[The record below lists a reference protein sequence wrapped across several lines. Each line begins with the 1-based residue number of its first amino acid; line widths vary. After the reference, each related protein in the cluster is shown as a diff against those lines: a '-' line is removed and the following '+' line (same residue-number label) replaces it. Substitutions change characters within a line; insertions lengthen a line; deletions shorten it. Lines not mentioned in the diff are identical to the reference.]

1 MHNAWTAD
9 SKICIIGPSCASKIV
24 VSVSWRPHWCPGF
37 TNILSPKSPTMRTE
51 RTHKLRD
58 KPKPYV
64 SKPGPKT
71 PWKAPATSAI
81 STKDRQRKNLTVND
95 WLTVF
100 AFVDAHPGISQASV
114 CNHFHSLADGALEFN
129 QATLSR
135 KLKMREDLEAYATSF
150 PNAVSTK
157 REHIVVCPDVDRAL
171 YLWVKSMESKGE
183 IVTGGMLC
191 TKRSF
196 FERELGVP
204 EDAQLK
210 GGGWLASFKKVYEVQ
225 VVD

>member
-1 MHNAWTAD
+1 
-9 SKICIIGPSCASKIV
+9 
-24 VSVSWRPHWCPGF
+24 
-37 TNILSPKSPTMRTE
+37 MRTE
-51 RTHKLRD
+51 RTRKLRD

-71 PWKAPATSAI
+71 PRKAPATSAI

-157 REHIVVCPDVDRAL
+157 RERIVVCPDVDRAL

-210 GGGWLASFKKVYEVQ
+210 GGGWLASFKKAYEVQ